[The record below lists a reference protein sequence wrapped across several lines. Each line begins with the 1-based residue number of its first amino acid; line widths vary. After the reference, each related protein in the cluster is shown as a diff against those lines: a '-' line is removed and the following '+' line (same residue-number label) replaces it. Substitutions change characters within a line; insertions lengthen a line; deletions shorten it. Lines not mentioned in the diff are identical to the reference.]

1 MSAVLSLLLRQ
12 ADVDAVRAEADQ
24 LFREAQELSRQR
36 RFAEAAVKFDAS
48 MRKLPRATTIF
59 NVGRCA
65 EELKQVAR
73 AIGAYRWYLL
83 LAPGA
88 TDKDETQA
96 TIRELEQLL
105 VKRQMQAVTIFVTPP
120 GAEVVVDGAVV
131 GTSGASVEVT
141 PGRHIIAA
149 RSEGYTPTELV
160 VSVPRLESQ
169 EVNLSLVR
177 AAPVAEAPPVEQRRV
192 LSRPP
197 LEAAPAAVALEPELP
212 RDAVFV
218 HIDSDN
224 TEARLLRFGGT
235 RTEQGTSYGPKGPQS
250 TTRTVV
256 DYVDECRAPCDEPV
270 FRASERFYI
279 GGTEVS
285 YSKEFVLIDQARNG
299 RVDIAVKAGNSSAQ
313 FWGLFGFATGLT
325 AVALGVVFGLIGALT
340 PVHLSGGL
348 VIGGV
353 ASGVGGALLALISY
367 FPWRNNDTVVTFPNS
382 PRARG
387 N

>member
-1 MSAVLSLLLRQ
+1 
-12 ADVDAVRAEADQ
+12 
-24 LFREAQELSRQR
+24 
-36 RFAEAAVKFDAS
+36 
-48 MRKLPRATTIF
+48 
-59 NVGRCA
+59 
-65 EELKQVAR
+65 
-73 AIGAYRWYLL
+73 
-83 LAPGA
+83 
-88 TDKDETQA
+88 
-96 TIRELEQLL
+96 
-105 VKRQMQAVTIFVTPP
+105 
-120 GAEVVVDGAVV
+120 VVVDGAVV

-177 AAPVAEAPPVEQRRV
+177 ETPVVQAPPVEPRIMV
-192 LSRPP
+192 TRPP
-197 LEAAPAAVALEPELP
+197 LEPAPALLEAAELP

-235 RTEQGTSYGPKGPQS
+235 RTERGTSYGPKGAQS

-256 DYVDECRAPCDEPV
+256 DYVDECRAPCDEPIL
-270 FRASERFYI
+270 RASERFYI

-285 YSKEFVLIDQARNG
+285 YSKEFVLIDHVRNG

-325 AVALGVVFGLIGALT
+325 AVAQGVVFALVGGVSPT
-340 PVHLSGGL
+340 SLSGGL
-348 VIGGV
+348 VVGG
-353 ASGVGGALLALISY
+353 AATGIGGALLALICY

-382 PRARG
+382 PRLRLD
-387 N
+387 